1 MKKLLLLIVV
11 FCLVL
16 CVFTAC
22 DPDRGGVSD
31 DPDGEVSPSPDVT
44 ASPKVTPSPNVSQ
57 SPAPSNPV
65 TP

>member
-1 MKKLLLLIVV
+1 MKKLILLIVV

-31 DPDGEVSPSPDVT
+31 DPDGEISPSPDVT
-44 ASPKVTPSPNVSQ
+44 TSPKVSDSPNVSP
-57 SPAPSNPV
+57 SPDPSSPI